1 MPERYLC
8 NKDLNLCSRKINT
21 FQTTEILNKN
31 GGNLSQMNSFTN
43 ELQKEEQIKKGKK
56 CNRSSERP
64 NLKRRLLKSLK

>member
-1 MPERYLC
+1 MPKLYLC

-43 ELQKEEQIKKGKK
+43 ELQKEEQIKKDKK

-64 NLKRRLLKSLK
+64 NLKRRH